1 MASSS
6 VQKSKKARAY
16 QAAIPAVAGVAFAI
30 IALTNGPGMA
40 YVIVAIVA
48 GLCYALVHSLLKRR
62 RY

>member
-6 VQKSKKARAY
+6 VQKSKKVRAY

-30 IALTNGPGMA
+30 VALTNGPGMA

-48 GLCYALVHSLLKRR
+48 GLCYTLVHIFFKRR
-62 RY
+62 PY

>member
-6 VQKSKKARAY
+6 VQKSKRARPY
-16 QAAIPAVAGVAFAI
+16 LAAIPAVAGVAFAI

-48 GLCYALVHSLLKRR
+48 ALCYALAHMFFKRR